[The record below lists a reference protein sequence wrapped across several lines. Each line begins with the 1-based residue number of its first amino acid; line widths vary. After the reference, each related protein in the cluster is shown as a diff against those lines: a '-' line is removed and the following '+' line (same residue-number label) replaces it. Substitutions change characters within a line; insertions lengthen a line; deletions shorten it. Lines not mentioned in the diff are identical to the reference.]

1 MVPMGKK
8 AEVVILCGGKGT
20 RLSGSIPE
28 YLPKCLAPIGGKPFL
43 DILVEKVERD
53 MPESKIVL
61 AAGHLVEAVEAFAGD
76 RKWWMNPFEIVTDS
90 DQKGTAQCAH
100 WLAMRSES
108 ANTLFL
114 NGDTWFEDSLAE
126 IVYRHKS
133 DWYTPLT
140 ASVRYGGGFRGAFV
154 LTQQYIARYKS
165 FFQGRDLNDR
175 FCLDV
180 AKTIGPV
187 KFHFSDKPF
196 YDIGT
201 PEGLETFR
209 SFWERRVKGEWLSS
223 GRRTASLSSAGGPT
237 TPRTS

>member
-1 MVPMGKK
+1 MNLTMGKK
-8 AEVVILCGGKGT
+8 TEVVILCGGKGT
-20 RLSGSIPE
+20 RLAGAIPDH
-28 YLPKCLAPIGGKPFL
+28 LPKCLAPIGGRSFL
-43 DILVEKVERD
+43 DILLEKVERD

-76 RKWWMNPFEIVTDS
+76 RKWSSSFEIVMDR
-90 DQKGTAQCAH
+90 DQKGTAQCAY

-114 NGDTWFEDSLAE
+114 NGDTWFEDSLE
-126 IVYRHKS
+126 DIIHRHKS

-154 LTQQYIARYKS
+154 LTQQYISRYKN
-165 FFQGRDLNDR
+165 FFQGRDLNDK

-187 KFHFSDKPF
+187 KFHFSDNRF
-196 YDIGT
+196 FDIGT
-201 PEGLETFR
+201 PEGLEEFQQ
-209 SFWERRVKGEWLSS
+209 FWRIKNDENP
-223 GRRTASLSSAGGPT
+223 SLPLKNTLQSRPDSY
-237 TPRTS
+237 